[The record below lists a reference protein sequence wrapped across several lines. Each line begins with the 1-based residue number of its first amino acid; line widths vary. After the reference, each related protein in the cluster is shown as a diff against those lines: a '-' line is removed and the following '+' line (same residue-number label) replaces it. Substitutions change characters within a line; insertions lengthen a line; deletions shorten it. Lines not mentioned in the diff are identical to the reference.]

1 MKKLELEN
9 REEIAELLTDCDLEA
24 LMCECKKRKISIA
37 TLLLHFIYDYC
48 DDEFYDY
55 CYELCEKHH
64 IDIPDYEDEE

>member
-37 TLLLHFIYDYC
+37 TLLLKKLLESC
-48 DDEFYDY
+48 
-55 CYELCEKHH
+55 
-64 IDIPDYEDEE
+64 